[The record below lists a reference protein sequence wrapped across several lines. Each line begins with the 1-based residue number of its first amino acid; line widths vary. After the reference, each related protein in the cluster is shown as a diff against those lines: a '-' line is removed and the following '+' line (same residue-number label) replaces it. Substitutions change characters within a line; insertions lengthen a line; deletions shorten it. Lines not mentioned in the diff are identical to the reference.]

1 MADNRKMWE
10 ELGMNLELHDQLC
23 AVLHRHSGMCFYHRR
38 TDRREWITITW
49 L

>member
-23 AVLHRHSGMCFYHRR
+23 AVLPQAFGDVSFSPEHRPEGM
-38 TDRREWITITW
+38 D
-49 L
+49 